1 MERVLCGNFS
11 LICLDADDLTVL
23 QKSKAA
29 FLWESPPCASMDELI
44 SLAPLA
50 AAEMAPERGSKIVS
64 VVLYVNVP
72 GDMSLKSL
80 EEENVMTYVMSDI
93 HGYYEKYRSMLEA
106 IEFAEDD
113 TLYVLGDVLDRG
125 PDGFKILLDM
135 AARPN
140 VIGLL
145 GNHELLAAVVL
156 PSLLRTM
163 RQGEEQPL
171 SKAEQAHM
179 QEWLQNGGKAS
190 ILQFLQFGGEEM
202 QTVCEYLP
210 ELSAYEEI
218 SVQGQ
223 RFVLVHAGLEHF
235 SAARPLE
242 EYDLEDFL
250 FCRPDP
256 EAAYFPNKILV
267 FGHTPTRLLFKQ
279 IGKPELPDRIFH
291 HNKMIGVDCG
301 CAYPGGRL
309 GCLCLDTMEEFYV

>member
-1 MERVLCGNFS
+1 
-11 LICLDADDLTVL
+11 
-23 QKSKAA
+23 
-29 FLWESPPCASMDELI
+29 
-44 SLAPLA
+44 
-50 AAEMAPERGSKIVS
+50 
-64 VVLYVNVP
+64 
-72 GDMSLKSL
+72 
-80 EEENVMTYVMSDI
+80 MTYVMSDI
-93 HGYYEKYRSMLEA
+93 HGHYEKYRSILET

-135 AARPN
+135 AAKPN

-145 GNHELLAAVVL
+145 GNHELLAAAVL
-156 PSLLRTM
+156 PSLLRIM

-171 SKAEQAHM
+171 TKAEQAQM

-190 ILQFLQFGGEEM
+190 ILQFLQFSGEEM
-202 QTVCEYLP
+202 ETVCGYLRS
-210 ELSAYEEI
+210 LSAYEEI
-218 SVQGQ
+218 SVQGR

-250 FCRPDP
+250 FCRPGP
-256 EAAYFPNKILV
+256 ETAYFPDKTLV

-291 HNKMIGVDCG
+291 RSTMIGVDCG